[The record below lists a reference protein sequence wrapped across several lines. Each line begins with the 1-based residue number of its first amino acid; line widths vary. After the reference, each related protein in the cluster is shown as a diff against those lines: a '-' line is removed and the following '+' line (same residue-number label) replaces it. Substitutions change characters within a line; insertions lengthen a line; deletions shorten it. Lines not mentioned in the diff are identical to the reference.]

1 MQSSNPTYT
10 EMQIVKL
17 DDVVLQNNYL
27 FVYDQ
32 LQKSLSTTFYNY
44 FHKTTD
50 HHSHNARGE
59 KLNIPIT
66 KSSTYGPQ
74 SITSS

>member
-1 MQSSNPTYT
+1 MIWYCKIT
-10 EMQIVKL
+10 V
-17 DDVVLQNNYL
+17 

-32 LQKSLSTTFYNY
+32 LQKSLSSTFDNY

-59 KLNIPIT
+59 KLNIPINKT
-66 KSSTYGPQ
+66 STVAFNRLRQ
-74 SITSS
+74 V